1 MKILIYNWR
10 DIKNPDAGGAE
21 VFTHENLKRWVGKG
35 HTITMFSS
43 SFPGCNREELLDGIR
58 IIRDG
63 GKYTV
68 YLKAKEYYKKY
79 FSREG
84 FDVVID
90 EINTVPFFTP
100 EFLNNGEKIVVLIHQ
115 LAREFWFYETKFPI
129 NYLGR
134 YFFEDRWLKQY
145 VNIPTITVSG
155 STRKDLFDLGFK
167 NVYIVPEGINFKP
180 LDNAGEKETN
190 PTLIFVGRLK
200 KAKLPDHAILAFRIV
215 KEKIPDAKLW
225 VVGDGY
231 YRNELEKIDCEGIE
245 FFGKVSAN
253 KKLELMSRAWAI
265 LVPGIR
271 EGWGLIVTEANAMGT
286 PAIGYNVHGLRD
298 SIQDSI
304 NGFTVNDYEE
314 MAHSAINLISD
325 KKLREKLS
333 IGALENSRQF
343 SWDNSAK
350 ENLDILEKIVNG

>member
-1 MKILIYNWR
+1 MNILIYNWR

-21 VFTHENLKRWVGKG
+21 VFTHENAKRWVEKG
-35 HTITMFSS
+35 HNITWFTSK
-43 SFPGCNREELLDGIR
+43 FPGCNKEEFIDGIR

-79 FSREG
+79 FSKQG
-84 FDVVID
+84 FDIVID

-100 EFLNNGEKIVVLIHQ
+100 EFVNNGEKVIVLIHQ

-129 NYLGR
+129 NYSGR
-134 YFFEDRWLKQY
+134 YFFEDRWLKKY
-145 VNIPTITVSG
+145 TGIPTITVSE
-155 STRKDLFDLGFK
+155 STKKDLIDLGFRK
-167 NVYIVPEGINFKP
+167 IFIVPEGINFKP
-180 LDNAGEKETN
+180 LEKIGEKEID

-200 KAKLPDHAILAFRIV
+200 KAKLPHHAIKAFKII
-215 KEKIPDAKLW
+215 KEKVINAKLW
-225 VVGDGY
+225 VVGEGY
-231 YRNELEKIDCEGIE
+231 YRNELEKIDCEGVE
-245 FFGKVSAN
+245 FFGRVSSN

-298 SIQDSI
+298 SIQFSQ
-304 NGFTVNDYEE
+304 NGILVSGSEE
-314 MAHSAINLISD
+314 MAKEAINLISN
-325 KKLREKLS
+325 KELREKIS
-333 IGALENSRQF
+333 IGALNSSRIF
-343 SWDNSAK
+343 SWDRSAK
-350 ENLDILEKIVNG
+350 ENLDILEKIVNE